1 MSIDDFEDSN
11 PNFCPLIKG
20 PLIQN
25 RGLFITGA
33 MVITGGLGI
42 TGASGCNRGITGA
55 SSPAGGPLLCA
66 CRGSVSGRGPK
77 ISLRLNTAADTSQ
90 GFTIN
95 DVQWSAVSVTSSGT
109 D

>member
-1 MSIDDFEDSN
+1 MKLMSIDDFEDSN

-55 SSPAGGPLLCA
+55 SSPAGDLCFVPA
-66 CRGSVSGRGPK
+66 GAPSPAGGQKSASV
-77 ISLRLNTAADTSQ
+77 
-90 GFTIN
+90 
-95 DVQWSAVSVTSSGT
+95 
-109 D
+109 